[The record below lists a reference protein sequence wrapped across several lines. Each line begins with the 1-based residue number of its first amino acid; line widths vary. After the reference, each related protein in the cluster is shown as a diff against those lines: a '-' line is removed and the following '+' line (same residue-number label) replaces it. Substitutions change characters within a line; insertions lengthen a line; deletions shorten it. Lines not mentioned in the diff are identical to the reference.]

1 MNILFF
7 VDNELSGRGGMERML
22 SLYCRELMINHNVW
36 IVLSKHSLD
45 RNWENHLPVQ
55 SLNLPPPHQA
65 NQLILNT
72 YINRISKIIYNT
84 KYNVDCILSLGT
96 ASAKIAKLAVK
107 AINSRATVIS
117 WLQLPLDH
125 VIYDIG
131 ELAYADAHI
140 SITEG
145 LRRDIE
151 RAIAG
156 AKVKVVP
163 HPVDF
168 SNAIPVARARIPEF
182 VYIGRLSKEKR
193 VSDILM
199 ALSKH
204 RDAEWIL
211 RIIGD
216 GEELDKLQAT
226 AENCGISER
235 VFFHGWSENPWEL
248 VKTCTA
254 FVLSSEYESFGLVL
268 VEALARG
275 IPVISSDCPH
285 GPKEIVNERNG
296 WRYPVGDVD
305 RLSSIMGDI
314 INMRVPLPS
323 IDSCIRSAKRFA
335 KEIILPRFEDAIR
348 QFAEQS
354 LNNQALAAEES

>member
-1 MNILFF
+1 MRRRYGCELLQDIVARVLLISVITFVLF
-7 VDNELSGRGGMERML
+7 S
-22 SLYCRELMINHNVW
+22 
-36 IVLSKHSLD
+36 
-45 RNWENHLPVQ
+45 
-55 SLNLPPPHQA
+55 
-65 NQLILNT
+65 
-72 YINRISKIIYNT
+72 
-84 KYNVDCILSLGT
+84 
-96 ASAKIAKLAVK
+96 
-107 AINSRATVIS
+107 
-117 WLQLPLDH
+117 
-125 VIYDIG
+125 
-131 ELAYADAHI
+131 
-140 SITEG
+140 
-145 LRRDIE
+145 
-151 RAIAG
+151 
-156 AKVKVVP
+156 
-163 HPVDF
+163 
-168 SNAIPVARARIPEF
+168 SNAMAYQYYNYYRMDGGISSGHYNIQSDITYTYNGKTYYIMRAFNNAFYEWRTRSIANLVSGSFTGARTFFASPRGF
-182 VYIGRLSKEKR
+182 AWNSTKEKR
-193 VSDILM
+193 VCDILM

-354 LNNQALAAEES
+354 LNNQALAEEES